1 VVANIRGGGEY
12 GESWQNAGRQEN
24 LQNIFD
30 DFQSAAE
37 YLVKEGW
44 CPETLKFSVYLVF
57 CNSISQKLLTQN
69 LVQHCF

>member
-44 CPETLKFSVYLVF
+44 CPATLKFSVF
-57 CNSISQKLLTQN
+57 FT
-69 LVQHCF
+69 

>member
-44 CPETLKFSVYLVF
+44 FPETLKFSIYLV
-57 CNSISQKLLTQN
+57 
-69 LVQHCF
+69 V